1 MNLNNSKNKLS
12 SKNKSKIYK
21 GNINKSN
28 KNRININYMN
38 KIQKNVSNML
48 GLFHEQNDFI
58 PPYELNQ
65 FDTTSFKR
73 ENKKLSKS
81 KETSPSA
88 KDKLKY
94 TTINHNNNRNNSQ
107 IIINGDGNM
116 EKLKLYKKIKD
127 YHKIFDRKLSQIT
140 RNIIPKSIRRTLS
153 AFQNIRNSSP
163 NFYDSYRNLCSNNIK
178 NIDKNNNLTIK
189 RKNKFNQLNN
199 SNSNNYIN
207 ISANLNQ
214 QNRHINYFRKKT
226 PHRLNSQRKEI
237 TPNLKI
243 NNNFHNF
250 YSNSSTK
257 NKMAYNDN
265 LRKSR
270 DNSTNKR
277 AKGFNSNIHNISAPN
292 SSNYNSYNSAKD
304 NDKYKNLINNNNN
317 LKNINKIS
325 HNNVI
330 DGMLNNVLIIAN
342 IKNKFEVNT
351 VSHGANKHTSFKKL
365 KYNLSNASNK

>member
-1 MNLNNSKNKLS
+1 MNLNNSKNKIS

-127 YHKIFDRKLSQIT
+127 YHKIFDRKLSQIN

>member
-1 MNLNNSKNKLS
+1 
-12 SKNKSKIYK
+12 
-21 GNINKSN
+21 
-28 KNRININYMN
+28 MN

-292 SSNYNSYNSAKD
+292 SSNYNSYNSAKE

>member
-1 MNLNNSKNKLS
+1 MNLNNSKNKIS

-94 TTINHNNNRNNSQ
+94 TTINNNNNRNNSQ